1 MDNLWKSWDLVLKT
15 IKESIKNERAFET
28 WIKPIKPIKMEDNFI
43 YLEIPNPLFYKG
55 LSSFIEKIK
64 ETVSNTMGTTMAI
77 KWLYPDYTKKP
88 SSFYFGEKLNTVN
101 TFETFVRGQ
110 CNQLAHAAG
119 IAVAQSPGI
128 AYNPFFIYGGVGL
141 GKTHL
146 IQAIGSLAAKANNY
160 KVAYFPCEIFVNLF
174 IQSIQ
179 TKTMN
184 VFRNNFRSLDFLLID
199 DIHFIAG
206 KEGTQ
211 EEFFN
216 TFNSLYAQKKQIIV
230 TSDRPPK
237 ELLSLEK
244 RLVSRFEWG
253 LVVDLKPPEFET
265 RVAILKKKCELKK
278 ISLEDD
284 VIFYI
289 AENIIDNVRLL
300 EGALNRLIAIS
311 SLLNKKLDINISK
324 EYLKDLISSQ
334 NKIITIEKIQE
345 KVALFFNISVHD
357 LKSPRRLK
365 NFVVPR
371 QIAMYIAREKTDSS
385 LTVIADEFGGK
396 DHTTILYACKKLK
409 TQIEKDSYLKMSVEQ
424 IINSLYI

>member
-1 MDNLWKSWDLVLKT
+1 MDNLWKNWDLVLRNLKDR
-15 IKESIKNERAFET
+15 IRNDRAFET
-28 WIKPIKPIKMEDNFI
+28 WIKPIKPVKIENNYI

-55 LSSFIEKIK
+55 ISGFINDLRESLSNITGYNME
-64 ETVSNTMGTTMAI
+64 I
-77 KWLYPDYTKKP
+77 KWSYPESKKNPP
-88 SSFYFGEKLNTVN
+88 SLYFGEKLNPAN
-101 TFETFVRGQ
+101 SFDNFVRGQ

-119 IAVAQSPGI
+119 IAIAQSPGI

-146 IQAIGSLAAKANNY
+146 IQAIGSMAIKTNNC
-160 KVAYFPCEIFVNLF
+160 KTAYLPCENFVNLF

-184 VFRNNFRSLDFLLID
+184 TFRNNFRSLDILLID

-216 TFNSLYAQKKQIIV
+216 TFNSLYDQKKQIIL

-237 ELLSLEK
+237 ELFSLEK

-253 LVVDLKPPEFET
+253 LVTDLKPPEFET
-265 RVAILKKKCELKK
+265 RVAILRKKCELKK
-278 ISLEDD
+278 IFLDDD
-284 VIFYI
+284 VVFYI
-289 AENIIDNVRLL
+289 AENIHDNVRLL

-311 SLLNKKLDINISK
+311 SLLNKTLDINITK
-324 EYLKDLISSQ
+324 EYLRDLISSQ
-334 NKIITIEKIQE
+334 KKIITIEKIQE
-345 KVALFFNISVHD
+345 KVAFYFNISVHD
-357 LKSPRRLK
+357 LKSSRRLK
-365 NFVVPR
+365 TLVVPR
-371 QIAMYIAREKTDSS
+371 QIAMYIAREKTDMS
-385 LTVIADEFGGK
+385 LTAIAEEFGGK

-409 TQIEKDSYLKMSVEQ
+409 TQLETDSYLKMSIEK
-424 IINSLYI
+424 IINSLHE